1 MKRLAILLST
11 FAILSL
17 PLAAG
22 AQTVSEVVSDLD
34 DGVYVA
40 DGLSVD
46 EGSIHDA
53 VNRARN
59 AGFGLSVV
67 LLDEDPSSGATAFAD
82 SVLNQLGTGTVLV
95 LSPSNEGMSSS
106 EIDQSAIEAALDTGF
121 AAGGGDAGYVDAV
134 VDSITGTST
143 SASGSSGG
151 GSGLIVLLVIVGG
164 LVLRVWWAIR
174 RSNKASKERRGG
186 LIGEARGEIKDQ
198 LDAMA
203 NTILEISDLVSAS
216 SSSED
221 NQYLEKA
228 GATYSTALESYEDA
242 NDLGALEDL
251 SDRLDEARWQ
261 LDAAAAISEG
271 RPAPDKPEKK
281 DRPVC
286 FFDPTHRD
294 ATEMADIQTS
304 SGKRTVRVCRA
315 DAERLRRGTQ
325 PEPRMINVGG
335 RRMPAPMAPRSHG
348 GGGMD
353 WLETFS
359 MMAGGA
365 GQAASYDW
373 GGSRRDRG
381 NRRSSG
387 RTTPAPPEKSR
398 ARAGRSRRRRR

>member
-1 MKRLAILLST
+1 MKRFAVLLST
-11 FAILSL
+11 LAILSL
-17 PLAAG
+17 AAAAG
-22 AQTVSEVVSDLD
+22 AQTVSDVVSDLD

-46 EGSIHDA
+46 EGAIHDA
-53 VNRARN
+53 VDRARN

-67 LLDEDPSSGATAFAD
+67 LLDENPSSGATAFAD

-95 LSPSNEGMSSS
+95 LSVSSEGMSSS
-106 EIDQSAIEAALDTGF
+106 EIDQSVIEAALDSGF
-121 AAGGGDAGYVDAV
+121 AAGGGDVGYVDAV
-134 VDSITGTST
+134 VDSIIGT
-143 SASGSSGG
+143 SASSSGSSDG

-164 LVLRVWWAIR
+164 LVVVVWWVIR
-174 RSNKASKERRGG
+174 RSNRASKERRGG
-186 LIGEARGEIKDQ
+186 LIDEARGEIKDQ

-216 SSSED
+216 SSGEG

-242 NDLGALEDL
+242 NDLRALEDL
-251 SDRLDEARWQ
+251 SDRLDQARWQ
-261 LDAAAAISEG
+261 LDAAAAISDG
-271 RPAPDKPEKK
+271 RQVPDKPKK
-281 DRPVC
+281 ERPVC

-294 ATEMADIQTS
+294 ATEMADMETS
-304 SGKRTVRVCRA
+304 SGKRAVRVCRA
-315 DAERLRRGTQ
+315 DAERLRRGSQ

-335 RRMPAPMAPRSHG
+335 RRVPAPMAPRSHG

-359 MMAGGA
+359 MMAGGV

-373 GGSRRDRG
+373 AGSRRGRST
-381 NRRSSG
+381 RRSSG
-387 RTTPAPPEKSR
+387 RATSPSSESNR

>member
-1 MKRLAILLST
+1 MKRLVVLLT
-11 FAILSL
+11 TLAILSF

-22 AQTVSEVVSDLD
+22 AQTVSDVVSDLD

-67 LLDEDPSSGATAFAD
+67 LLDEDPSSGATVFAD

-95 LSPSNEGMSSS
+95 LSAASEGMASS
-106 EIDQSAIEAALDTGF
+106 EIGQSAIEAALDSGF

-134 VDSITGTST
+134 VDSITGTS
-143 SASGSSGG
+143 ASPSSSSGD
-151 GSGLIVLLVIVGG
+151 SFGLIVLMVIVGG
-164 LVLRVWWAIR
+164 LVLLVWWTIR
-174 RSNKASKERRGG
+174 RSSKASKERRGG

-242 NDLGALEDL
+242 NDLRALEDL

-271 RPAPDKPEKK
+271 RPAPDKPEKTE
-281 DRPVC
+281 RPVC

-294 ATEMADIQTS
+294 ATEMADIETS

-315 DAERLRRGTQ
+315 DAERLRRGSQ
-325 PEPRMINVGG
+325 PEPRMINVEG
-335 RRMPAPMAPRSHG
+335 RRVPAPMAPRSHG

-373 GGSRRDRG
+373 GGSHRAGRG
-381 NRRSSG
+381 RRRSSG
-387 RTTPAPPEKSR
+387 HDTPQSKDST

>member
-1 MKRLAILLST
+1 MKRLAILLGT
-11 FAILSL
+11 LALLSL
-17 PLAAG
+17 PFTAG
-22 AQTVSEVVSDLD
+22 AQTVTDVVSDLD

-95 LSPSNEGMSSS
+95 LSASSEGMVSS
-106 EIDQSAIEAALDTGF
+106 EIDQSAIEAALDSGF
-121 AAGGGDAGYVDAV
+121 AAGGGDVGYVDAV
-134 VDSITGTST
+134 VESITGTST
-143 SASGSSGG
+143 SSSGSSGG
-151 GSGLIVLLVIVGG
+151 GSGFIVLLVIVGG
-164 LVLRVWWAIR
+164 LVLLVWWAIR
-174 RSNKASKERRGG
+174 RSNKASEERRGD
-186 LIGEARGEIKDQ
+186 LIGEARSEIKDQ

-216 SSSED
+216 SSTVD

-228 GATYSTALESYEDA
+228 GATYSTSLESYEDA
-242 NDLGALEDL
+242 NDLRALEDL

-261 LDAAAAISEG
+261 LDAAAAISED
-271 RPAPDKPEKK
+271 RPVPDKPEKK
-281 DRPVC
+281 ERPVC

-304 SGKRTVRVCRA
+304 SGKRSVRVCRA
-315 DAERLRRGTQ
+315 DAERLRSGSQ

-335 RRMPAPMAPRSHG
+335 HRMPAPMAPRSHG

-373 GGSRRDRG
+373 GGSRAGRG

-387 RTTPAPPEKSR
+387 RARPPSPEKSR

>member
-1 MKRLAILLST
+1 MA
-11 FAILSL
+11 
-17 PLAAG
+17 
-22 AQTVSEVVSDLD
+22 
-34 DGVYVA
+34 
-40 DGLSVD
+40 
-46 EGSIHDA
+46 
-53 VNRARN
+53 
-59 AGFGLSVV
+59 
-67 LLDEDPSSGATAFAD
+67 
-82 SVLNQLGTGTVLV
+82 
-95 LSPSNEGMSSS
+95 SS

-134 VDSITGTST
+134 VDSITDTST
-143 SASGSSGG
+143 SGSSGG
-151 GSGLIVLLVIVGG
+151 GSGFIVLLVIVGG
-164 LVLRVWWAIR
+164 LVLLVWWAIR

-228 GATYSTALESYEDA
+228 GATYSAALESYEDA

-261 LDAAAAISEG
+261 LDASAAISEG
-271 RPAPDKPEKK
+271 RPAPEKPEKK
-281 DRPVC
+281 ERPVC

-294 ATEMADIQTS
+294 ATEMADIETS

-315 DAERLRRGTQ
+315 DAERLRRGSQ

-335 RRMPAPMAPRSHG
+335 RRVPAPMAPRSHG

-373 GGSRRDRG
+373 SGSSRAGRG
-381 NRRSSG
+381 TRRSSG
-387 RTTPAPPEKSR
+387 RVTPQRSDDDR
-398 ARAGRSRRRRR
+398 ARAGRTRRRRR